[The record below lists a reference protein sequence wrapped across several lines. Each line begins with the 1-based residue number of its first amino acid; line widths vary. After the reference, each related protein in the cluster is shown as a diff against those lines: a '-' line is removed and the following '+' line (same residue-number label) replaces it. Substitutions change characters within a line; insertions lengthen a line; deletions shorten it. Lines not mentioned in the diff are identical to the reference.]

1 MIQTGARGKK
11 RAKSVGR
18 QKVDGYN
25 TDFAQRQ
32 KMQQD
37 EEAIDY
43 DNLNE
48 QFGDVSV
55 SGKFV
60 CPQQGEGH

>member
-1 MIQTGARGKK
+1 
-11 RAKSVGR
+11 
-18 QKVDGYN
+18 
-25 TDFAQRQ
+25 
-32 KMQQD
+32 MQQD

-60 CPQQGEGH
+60 CP